1 MIFIL
6 AWINVRDSFFFPSL
20 FLQAPSYLEQ
30 QLQQQ
35 QPQLQSYYNQW
46 PSYPQENWMQDP
58 SLMNVN
64 YDYDYYGDNSYWAG
78 KRDFS

>member
-6 AWINVRDSFFFPSL
+6 AWINVRDLFFPSL

-35 QPQLQSYYNQW
+35 PQLQSYYNQW
-46 PSYPQENWMQDP
+46 PSYLQENWMQDP
-58 SLMNVN
+58 SLTNVN
-64 YDYDYYGDNSYWAG
+64 YDYDYYGENAYWAG
-78 KRDFS
+78 KDDFS